1 MKELKDI
8 LLSKNALVYRNGYF
22 KSLGLI
28 GYSFDNHVLTF
39 IEDEKYIQEID
50 ENISCIICKK
60 ELAKIIEKI

>member
-50 ENISCIICKK
+50 ENS
-60 ELAKIIEKI
+60 LV